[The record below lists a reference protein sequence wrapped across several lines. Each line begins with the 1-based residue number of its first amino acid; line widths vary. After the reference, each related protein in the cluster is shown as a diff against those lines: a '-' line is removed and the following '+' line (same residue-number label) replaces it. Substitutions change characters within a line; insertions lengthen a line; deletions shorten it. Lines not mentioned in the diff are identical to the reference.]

1 MLKLY
6 ITKIFLILLFFSLN
20 SFALTPEEHLQ
31 NEYDE
36 QRARNLF
43 LEVRCLVCS
52 GQVIESS
59 NTEFSF
65 EMRKMIRNKIIEG
78 KTDEEIKED
87 LVSQFG
93 EDILTSAKLSKNNF
107 LLWFLPLFFAIIP
120 FLYLLKTKLL
130 RNRSS

>member
-1 MLKLY
+1 MVFL
-6 ITKIFLILLFFSLN
+6 TKIITILLFFSLN
-20 SFALTPEEHLQ
+20 SFALSPEEHLP
-31 NEYDE
+31 NEIDE

-43 LEVRCLVCS
+43 LEVRCLVCT

-65 EMRKMIRNKIIEG
+65 EMRKMIRNKILEG
-78 KTDEEIKED
+78 KTDEEIRQY

-93 EDILTSAKLSKNNF
+93 EDILTSAKLSKSNF
-107 LLWFLPLFFAIIP
+107 LLWLLPLFFAIIP

-130 RNRSS
+130 RN